1 MADQQRAI
9 RNTIFCIIVFMV
21 LVICGFIWRMSQPVI
36 MSKQEL
42 QVNGAVLLN
51 TPRIFSD
58 FELRDHRDQPFTAE
72 QLRGQWTILFFAFS
86 HCPDICPTTLST
98 LNDMYSK
105 LSVNEQAKLQI
116 VMVSL
121 DAERDSV
128 QKLADYVPYFN
139 ADFIGVTGNQ
149 HFVRRMAGELNI
161 AYNRV
166 PLEGDNY
173 TIDHSTQLLLINPKG
188 DYHAFFK
195 APHSDVMLRQTWR
208 SIAAV
213 FD

>member
-9 RNTIFCIIVFMV
+9 RNTIICIIVFIA
-21 LVICGFIWRMSQPVI
+21 LVMCVFIGVMSQPVI

-72 QLRGQWTILFFAFS
+72 QLRGQWSILFFAFS
-86 HCPDICPTTLST
+86 RCPDICPTTLST

-128 QKLADYVPYFN
+128 EILADYVPYFN

-149 HFVRRMAGELNI
+149 HFVRRMAGDPHI

-195 APHSDVMLRQTWR
+195 APHSEIMLRQTWR
-208 SIAAV
+208 SIDAV
-213 FD
+213 FE

>member
-1 MADQQRAI
+1 M
-9 RNTIFCIIVFMV
+9 
-21 LVICGFIWRMSQPVI
+21 
-36 MSKQEL
+36 
-42 QVNGAVLLN
+42 
-51 TPRIFSD
+51 
-58 FELRDHRDQPFTAE
+58 
-72 QLRGQWTILFFAFS
+72 
-86 HCPDICPTTLST
+86 
-98 LNDMYSK
+98 
-105 LSVNEQAKLQI
+105 QAKLQI

-128 QKLADYVPYFN
+128 EILADYVPYFN

-195 APHSDVMLRQTWR
+195 APHSEIMLRQTWR
-208 SIAAV
+208 SIDAV
-213 FD
+213 FE

>member
-9 RNTIFCIIVFMV
+9 RNTVICIIVFMA
-21 LVICGFIWRMSQPVI
+21 LVICRFIWLMSQPVI

-72 QLRGQWTILFFAFS
+72 QLRGQWSILFFAFS

-105 LSVNEQAKLQI
+105 LSVEEQAKLQI

-128 QKLADYVPYFN
+128 EKLADYVPYFN
-139 ADFIGVTGNQ
+139 AEFIGVTGNQ

-195 APHSDVMLRQTWR
+195 APHSEIMLRQTWR
-208 SIAAV
+208 SIDAV
-213 FD
+213 F

>member
-9 RNTIFCIIVFMV
+9 RNTVICIIVFMA
-21 LVICGFIWRMSQPVI
+21 LVICRFIWLMSQPVI

-72 QLRGQWTILFFAFS
+72 QLRGQWSILFFAFS

-105 LSVNEQAKLQI
+105 LSVEEQAKLQI

-128 QKLADYVPYFN
+128 EKLADYVPYFN

-195 APHSDVMLRQTWR
+195 APHSEIMLRQTWR
-208 SIAAV
+208 SIDAV
-213 FD
+213 F

>member
-9 RNTIFCIIVFMV
+9 RNTIICIIVFMA
-21 LVICGFIWRMSQPVI
+21 LVICRFIWLMSQPVI

-72 QLRGQWTILFFAFS
+72 QLRGQWSILFFAFS

-128 QKLADYVPYFN
+128 EKLADYVPYFN

-208 SIAAV
+208 SIDAV

>member
-9 RNTIFCIIVFMV
+9 RNTVICIIVFMA
-21 LVICGFIWRMSQPVI
+21 LVICRFIWLMSQPVI

-72 QLRGQWTILFFAFS
+72 QLRGQWSILFFAFS

-105 LSVNEQAKLQI
+105 LSAEEQAKLQI

-128 QKLADYVPYFN
+128 EKLADYVPYFN
-139 ADFIGVTGNQ
+139 AEFIGVTGNQ

-195 APHSDVMLRQTWR
+195 APHSEIMLRQTWR
-208 SIAAV
+208 SIDAV
-213 FD
+213 F

>member
-128 QKLADYVPYFN
+128 EKLADYVPYFN

-208 SIAAV
+208 SIDAV

>member
-9 RNTIFCIIVFMV
+9 RNTIICIIVFMA

-72 QLRGQWTILFFAFS
+72 QLRGQWSILFFAFS

-128 QKLADYVPYFN
+128 EKLADYMPYFN

-195 APHSDVMLRQTWR
+195 APHSEIMLRQTWR
-208 SIAAV
+208 SIDAI

>member
-72 QLRGQWTILFFAFS
+72 QLRGQWSILFFAFS

-128 QKLADYVPYFN
+128 EKLADYVPYFN

-208 SIAAV
+208 SIDAV

>member
-9 RNTIFCIIVFMV
+9 RNTVICIIVFMA
-21 LVICGFIWRMSQPVI
+21 LVICRFIWLMSQPVI

-72 QLRGQWTILFFAFS
+72 QLRGQWSILFFAFS
-86 HCPDICPTTLST
+86 NCPDICPTTLST

-105 LSVNEQAKLQI
+105 LSVEEQAKLQI

-128 QKLADYVPYFN
+128 EKLADYVPYFN

-195 APHSDVMLRQTWR
+195 APHSEIMLRQTWR
-208 SIAAV
+208 SIDAV
-213 FD
+213 F